1 MLEEHRGRRLPTGLK
16 VSEMCLQYADEVEK
30 FYSYDWRTD
39 SKVIITHSQLFILFR
54 TDSGLHLQIY
64 IYTHLVHSFGA
75 YLYPSVLL
83 EMERYK

>member
-39 SKVIITHSQLFILFR
+39 SKVIINTTLPIVHSCQN
-54 TDSGLHLQIY
+54 DSMTEEPIQVYTGLQI
-64 IYTHLVHSFGA
+64 
-75 YLYPSVLL
+75 
-83 EMERYK
+83 